1 MAGNRTADTI
11 TVDFICDRG
20 ARGIRQIALNTNG
33 KAERME
39 LVEIDVVTGQ
49 AQESQS
55 GLQML
60 RPRIWGAFHRVPSKV
75 AAIVIHPTS
84 NFMGHYLLAP
94 LAARGI
100 AALGLNTRY
109 LGSDV
114 SLLLERAIQD
124 LGAGVNWLRKQGYER
139 ILLVGNSGGAA
150 LVSLYQ
156 AQAEKLDIHETPAG
170 DPIDLSPEDL
180 PPANGI
186 LLSAAHLGRSR
197 LMEMWID
204 PALIDE
210 HDPLSTY
217 PALDMFNPANGPSY
231 SAAFLEQYRAAQR
244 ARLARLEVWTRAK
257 LREVR
262 SRGDGVTDMAF
273 VVHRTLA
280 DPRCL
285 DPLIDPND
293 RPPGTTVWGP
303 PLQQNYAAN
312 SMGRY
317 TSLTAFLSQ
326 WAPSSRG
333 DGPACLARTACPVL
347 LAQHTA
353 DASTFP
359 SDHAAWVAAAKQRLR
374 SITLIGGSHYLTGQ
388 PELISQLADE
398 TASFAKA
405 L

>member
-1 MAGNRTADTI
+1 
-11 TVDFICDRG
+11 
-20 ARGIRQIALNTNG
+20 
-33 KAERME
+33 ME
-39 LVEIDVVTGQ
+39 FVQIDVAAGH
-49 AQESQS
+49 ANESQS
-55 GLQML
+55 GLQL
-60 RPRIWGAFHRVPSKV
+60 QRPRIWGALYRAPSKV

-94 LAARGI
+94 LAVRGI
-100 AALGLNTRY
+100 TALGLNTRY

-124 LGAGVNWLRKQGYER
+124 LGAGVQWLRAQGYER

-156 AQAEKLDIHETPAG
+156 SQAEHLTIKSTPAG
-170 DPIDLSPEDL
+170 DPIDLSPLDL
-180 PPANGI
+180 PPADGI

-204 PALIDE
+204 PAVIE
-210 HDPLSTY
+210 EGDPLATDS
-217 PALDMFNPANGPSY
+217 ALDMFNPEHGPPY
-231 SAAFLEQYRAAQR
+231 SAEFLDRYRAAQR
-244 ARLARLEVWTRAK
+244 RRLARLEEWARAR
-257 LREVR
+257 LRELR
-262 SRGDGVTDMAF
+262 SQRERIEDQAF
-273 VVHRTLA
+273 VIHRTLA

-285 DPLIDPND
+285 DASIDPND

-303 PLQQNYAAN
+303 PRSQNYAAN

-326 WAPSSRG
+326 WAPCSIG
-333 DGPACLARTACPVL
+333 DGPACLAKTSCPVL
-347 LAQHTA
+347 LAEHSA

-359 SDHAAWVAAAKQRLR
+359 SDHDVWARAAGNRLR
-374 SITLIGGSHYLTGQ
+374 RIVLKGGSHYLTGQ
-388 PELISQLADE
+388 PELVMQLADE
-398 TASFAKA
+398 TAAFAKS